1 MLRCAA
7 SLDEGFVLG
16 AVDGEGAAINVGF
29 ETLVGVRTASAR
41 SISAR
46 STPAATTAT
55 QSGIKTAFLLF
66 AMDSI

>member
-1 MLRCAA
+1 MLCCTA

-29 ETLVGVRTASAR
+29 ETLVGPRTASAR

-55 QSGIKTAFLLF
+55 QSGIKTAFLVF